1 MEARFRTYVSSTP
14 TETGCLLWTGYAQ
27 QVTPNYRRP
36 QFSIA
41 AGKPD
46 TASRV
51 AYRLWKG
58 DIPAGQ
64 CVRHTCD
71 NPMCVNPD
79 HLVLGTHQDNM
90 TDMKERGRAKGRGP
104 AGERHGMVKLTEA
117 QVKEVRTSPETREV
131 IARRLGVSPSTIKAI
146 RTGRLWKHLAP

>member
-1 MEARFRTYVSSTP
+1 MEARFRKYVSTTP
-14 TETGCLLWTGYAQ
+14 TETGCLLWTGSFQ
-27 QVTPNYRRP
+27 QLTATYRRP
-36 QFSIA
+36 QFSVA
-41 AGKPD
+41 TSKPD

-71 NPMCVNPD
+71 NPMCVNPE
-79 HLVLGTHQDNM
+79 HLELGTHADNM
-90 TDMKERGRAKGRGP
+90 RDMKDRGRANGGGP
-104 AGERHGMVKLTEA
+104 AGERHGMAKLTEA
-117 QVKEVRTSPETREV
+117 QVKEVRTSTETRDT
-131 IARRLGVSPSTIKAI
+131 IARRLGVSPSTIKGI